1 MFLSTI
7 LLLLFNSCSPEPI
20 DELNKKINIAL
31 RNDNIIDEKEWNEF
45 VGYATDNSQDLP
57 ELMDSENN
65 INENEL
71 TNLILSIANKRRN
84 QISPEIFNPKITQEV
99 FDKAKLKIFIENS
112 LSMDG
117 YVKNR
122 TEFEAALSD
131 LLVQIQYHY
140 DSDNMNVNFINTKI
154 YPSQVTEV
162 KSFVESLEPN
172 NAPFAVGKRG
182 VSKLNEIME
191 MILDSTMENNISIL
205 VSDCIYS
212 LGKDKD
218 TEGALEFEKSLTK
231 GAFLEKSKEFSFT
244 TIVLKMDSKFDGFY
258 YDKNDKPIN
267 LQMKTRPYFFW
278 VIGSDKNISQFI
290 EKIELESL
298 KGFKNSYHLSNAFNE
313 TQPYFT
319 VLKETNKIGNFKQS
333 DRSTKD
339 VKSINSI
346 EFENGTFQF
355 SLAIDLRKI
364 PVDQTYLINPDNY
377 NVPDGFLIKSIV
389 EVDRNKIS
397 QRDFVTV
404 EKTPAT
410 HIITVSTTNKFTI
423 QDLQLEL
430 SNKIPSWV
438 EESNSTDDQ
447 DISSQLDKTFGLL
460 YLVKGISES
469 YTTQNPNNKSYF
481 KINLT
486 IKK

>member
-1 MFLSTI
+1 
-7 LLLLFNSCSPEPI
+7 
-20 DELNKKINIAL
+20 
-31 RNDNIIDEKEWNEF
+31 
-45 VGYATDNSQDLP
+45 
-57 ELMDSENN
+57 
-65 INENEL
+65 
-71 TNLILSIANKRRN
+71 
-84 QISPEIFNPKITQEV
+84 
-99 FDKAKLKIFIENS
+99 
-112 LSMDG
+112 
-117 YVKNR
+117 
-122 TEFEAALSD
+122 FEAALSD